1 MKSVA
6 PEQIKARSPNFAQ
19 AALIISGTS
28 LANEIEGFSPGDSI
42 KLTGISYSPHD
53 RVTVGSAGIVTIV
66 AGGEA
71 YHLDIAGAYVGEDN
85 FKLSKGLTLTET
97 SKSSAVAPLTL
108 DHPAQMTILTPSA
121 TVTLSGT
128 CLPALRG
135 APGAT
140 ASPIRA
146 IASVSLPDFG
156 WLESRLLGPIEF
168 DFVMVTL
175 R

>member
-1 MKSVA
+1 
-6 PEQIKARSPNFAQ
+6 
-19 AALIISGTS
+19 
-28 LANEIEGFSPGDSI
+28 
-42 KLTGISYSPHD
+42 
-53 RVTVGSAGIVTIV
+53 VTIV

-97 SKSSAVAPLTL
+97 SKSSAAAPLTL
-108 DHPAQMTILTPSA
+108 DHPAQMAILTPSA

-146 IASVSLPDFG
+146 IATVSLPETG
-156 WLESRLLGPIEF
+156 WPELNLRRPIEF
-168 DFVMVTL
+168 GLVMVTL
-175 R
+175 Q